1 MSDTATPEI
10 AKQRIPGKYW
20 KIAALSGM
28 ASYLDS
34 GLIIG
39 VSVSLAIWSASFDL
53 SVWMLGSLSAILTV
67 CIAIGS
73 LVGGRLAD
81 LFGRRLVYGID
92 ILIYAIG
99 AAMIALAPNSAFLFI
114 GVVIAGLAAGADL
127 PTSLAV
133 VSDSVPVWARGRL
146 IAFTQVMWTIGIA
159 VTIALSLVV
168 STMGELGT
176 RIIIGH
182 LVVAALVTWVLRSR
196 LKIGRDVDE
205 LEKEGATVEITTRT
219 VAVPRGTS
227 LRGLLDRR
235 VLVPMLATFAFYVC
249 WGLGANTFG
258 QFGTYF
264 LVTVSGASQTTATL
278 LSFVFIPVGIVTAL
292 LFVRISDTKWRDR
305 VFVIAGLF
313 QIAAFAVGAITAGAA
328 LSAMVLFFIIYNL
341 SNAFAGEGNYKVWSQ
356 LLLPGDIRGTAQG
369 ITYAVARGVF
379 AAAAFVTPALLEYSP
394 TLLLWSLVVLMAL
407 AWLVGLFI
415 TRRLVPVAPAV
426 IALHAA
432 DANLTEAR

>member
-1 MSDTATPEI
+1 MSETTTPEL
-10 AKQRIPGKYW
+10 AKQRIPAKYW

-34 GLIIG
+34 GLIIS
-39 VSVSLAIWSASFDL
+39 VSVSLAIWATSFDL

-67 CIAIGS
+67 CIAVGS

-92 ILIYAIG
+92 ILVYAIG
-99 AAMIALAPNSAFLFI
+99 AAMIMLAPNSTVLFI
-114 GVVIAGLAAGADL
+114 GVIIAGLAAGADL

-159 VTIALSLVV
+159 VTIALSLAV
-168 STMGELGT
+168 STMGQLGT
-176 RIIIGH
+176 RIIVGH

-196 LKIGRDVDE
+196 LKIGQETDALEEAGDVDA
-205 LEKEGATVEITTRT
+205 ATTTISISN
-219 VAVPRGTS
+219 GTS
-227 LRGLLDRR
+227 LRNLLDRR
-235 VLVPMLATFAFYVC
+235 VLIPMLATFAFYVF

-264 LVTVSGASQTTATL
+264 LVTVSGASQTTATF

-305 VFVIAGLF
+305 VFIVAGLL
-313 QIAAFAVGAITAGAA
+313 QVLAFAIGAVTGGAA
-328 LSAMVLFFIIYNL
+328 LMAMVLFMIVYNL
-341 SNAFAGEGNYKVWSQ
+341 SNSFAGEGNYKVWSQ
-356 LLLPGDIRGTAQG
+356 MLLPGDVRGTAQG

-379 AAAAFVTPALLEYSP
+379 AAAAFVTPALLAFSP
-394 TLLLWSLVVLMAL
+394 TLLLWSLVVLMVL
-407 AWLVGLFI
+407 SWLVGLFI
-415 TRRLVPVAPAV
+415 TRRLIPVAPAV
-426 IALHAA
+426 VGLREGLAV
-432 DANLTEAR
+432 DATQS

>member
-1 MSDTATPEI
+1 MSETTTPEL
-10 AKQRIPGKYW
+10 AKQRIPAKYW

-34 GLIIG
+34 GLIIS
-39 VSVSLAIWSASFDL
+39 VSVSLAIWATSFDL

-67 CIAIGS
+67 CIAVGS

-92 ILIYAIG
+92 ILVYAIG
-99 AAMIALAPNSAFLFI
+99 AAMIMLAPNSTVLFI
-114 GVVIAGLAAGADL
+114 GVIIAGLAAGADL

-159 VTIALSLVV
+159 VTIALSLAV
-168 STMGELGT
+168 STMGQLGT
-176 RIIIGH
+176 RIIVGH

-196 LKIGRDVDE
+196 LKIGQETDALEEAGDVDA
-205 LEKEGATVEITTRT
+205 ATTTISISN
-219 VAVPRGTS
+219 GTS
-227 LRGLLDRR
+227 LRNLLDRR
-235 VLVPMLATFAFYVC
+235 VLIPMLATFAFYVF

-264 LVTVSGASQTTATL
+264 LVTVSGASQTTATF

-305 VFVIAGLF
+305 VFVVAGLL
-313 QIAAFAVGAITAGAA
+313 QVLAFAIGAVTGGAA
-328 LSAMVLFFIIYNL
+328 LMAMVLFMIVYNL
-341 SNAFAGEGNYKVWSQ
+341 SNSFAGEGNYKVWSQ
-356 LLLPGDIRGTAQG
+356 MLLPGDVRGTAQG

-379 AAAAFVTPALLEYSP
+379 AAAAFVTPALLAFSP
-394 TLLLWSLVVLMAL
+394 TLLLWSLVVLMVL
-407 AWLVGLFI
+407 SWLVGLFI
-415 TRRLVPVAPAV
+415 TRRLIPVAPAV
-426 IALHAA
+426 VGLREGLAV
-432 DANLTEAR
+432 DATQS